1 VIVERQV
8 DCGRLYGEKRLEL
21 MALVRSLT
29 ADERA
34 TMVPA
39 TPAWSVQDVVA
50 HVVGIAADLNAL
62 RFGGDDDPDAWTAA
76 QVSTRR
82 GRSVAELDDE
92 WEREAVRFEEGLR
105 LLGYETGSH
114 FVGDLL
120 QHSQDVRAALGRD
133 RLDDDEALAVGLD
146 HYLDTFHTTLT
157 TAAAGSVVVSVE
169 GETWTLGAGP
179 EVASLATSRFEL
191 FRTLGGR
198 RSAAQVAALAWSG
211 SPEAVLPFVS
221 PYPLPISD
229 LVDPTA

>member
-8 DCGRLYGEKRLEL
+8 DCGQIYGEKRREL
-21 MALVRSLT
+21 MGLVGVL
-29 ADERA
+29 APAELA
-34 TMVPA
+34 TVVPA

-62 RFGGDDDPDAWTAA
+62 RFGGGDDPDAWTAA
-76 QVSTRR
+76 QVGTRR
-82 GRSVAELDDE
+82 GRSVSELDDE
-92 WEREAVRFEEGLR
+92 WAREAVRFEEGLR

-120 QHSQDVRAALGRD
+120 QHSQDVRAALGWA

-157 TAAAGSVVVSVE
+157 TTSAGSVVVSVE

-179 EVASLATSRFEL
+179 EVASLTASRFEL

-198 RSAAQVAALAWSG
+198 RSATQISSLAWTG
-211 SPEAVLPFVS
+211 TPESIVPFVS
-221 PYPLPISD
+221 PYSLPLAD
-229 LVDPTA
+229 LVDP